1 MDEKIHEQ
9 SMDPALNKTDI
20 YNKWSNTYE
29 DYVKDLK
36 YYGPTN
42 LSLKLKEFITDK
54 SDINILDFGC
64 GTGLVGLELY
74 KLLNEDYNLNIDG
87 LDISENMIQKCRQK
101 NIYNHIWNLDL
112 TQKSLPDNYQYDF
125 IVSSGVFLEGHV
137 RFSIIENLLNSL
149 KPQNYLVF
157 TTRIT
162 FLNNNFTDFYKH
174 VTKNKRC
181 NMVYCEDIDY
191 LKNVKC
197 KLIILYKI
205 F

>member
-125 IVSSGVFLEGHV
+125 IVSSGVFLEGHA